1 MLYADIIVDIS
12 HENLDKTY
20 SYAIPKEYEQAA
32 VIGAQVYI
40 PFGAGNRQI
49 KGFIIGLSKTPKYDP
64 SKTKF
69 IIKVM
74 TDGVVLETHF
84 IQLAYWIREHYGATM
99 NEALRTVLP
108 VKKMVNH
115 QEKKWIHLLLSK
127 EKAEQELWHCRK
139 KNYRARLRF
148 LEELIK
154 EETIEYQT
162 VVQKLN
168 IGRDVIKKFQENKW
182 ITITTKMQYR
192 NPVKNNLRQEI
203 VKCNLNKEQQDAADR
218 MIEAYKNK
226 QHQVYL
232 LHGITGS
239 GKTEVYMEVIE
250 TVIANGKQ
258 VIMLIPEIALTYQ
271 TVMRFYKRF
280 GERISILHSRLSG
293 GERYD
298 QYIRAQ
304 NGEIDIMIGP
314 RSALFTPFQKL
325 GLIILDEEHEESYK
339 SETPPKYHAR
349 EAAIERA
356 KMADA
361 MVILGS
367 ATPSVESYK
376 KALDGTYQ
384 LCTLTKR
391 AGKGTVPTVEIIDLR
406 EELKK
411 RNRSIF
417 SERLKFL
424 IEDRL
429 KKGQQAMLFINRRGY
444 AGFVSCRSCGF
455 VLKCPHCDVSLTAH
469 QLQKEQRL
477 ICHYCGHTVV
487 KPTVCPSCSSKY
499 IASFGTGT
507 QKIEEA
513 VRKEFPQARVLRMD
527 TDTTKGKDG
536 HEKILSAFVNQQ
548 ADILVGT
555 QMIVKG
561 HDFPNVTL
569 VGIMAADL
577 SLFSNDY
584 RAAEKTFQLLNQAS
598 GRAGRGKEEGAVVI
612 QTYQPE
618 HYSIVTAAN
627 NNYTAFYEQEIM
639 NRSLTDYPPIGH
651 MFAVLLTSKTKE
663 LAEKM
668 SEGLVKSIVAYA
680 QSRGIFVWVNAG
692 YLPQKGRI
700 PKKNQEYIKIIG
712 PAKASVGKIKD
723 NYRIVF
729 YLKGKEEKIL
739 RHIKNH
745 LEYEMENR
753 LEEDKKKVSVQF
765 DFDPVHSY

>member
-1 MLYADIIVDIS
+1 MLYADVIVNIS

-20 SYAIPKEYEQAA
+20 SYAIPTEYEQDV
-32 VIGAQVYI
+32 VIGTQVFI

-49 KGFIIGLSKTPKYDP
+49 KGFIIGLSNTPKYDP
-64 SKTKF
+64 NKTKF
-69 IIKVM
+69 ITKVI

-84 IQLAYWIREHYGATM
+84 IRLAYWIREHYGATM

-108 VKKMVNH
+108 VKKAVSH
-115 QEKKWIHLLLSK
+115 QEKKWIHLCLSK
-127 EKAEQELWHCRK
+127 EEAGKELEFCRK
-139 KNYRARLRF
+139 KNYKARIRF

-154 EETIEYQT
+154 EETIEFQT
-162 VVQKLN
+162 AVQKLN
-168 IGRDVIKKFQENKW
+168 IGRDVIKKFQESNW
-182 ITITTKMQYR
+182 ISITSKMQYR
-192 NPVKNNLRQEI
+192 NPIKENLRQE
-203 VKCNLNKEQQDAADR
+203 KSRWELNEEQRSAADR
-218 MIEAYKNK
+218 MIDSYKK
-226 QHQVYL
+226 HKKEVYL

-250 TVIANGKQ
+250 SVIASGKQ

-314 RSALFTPFQKL
+314 RSALFTPFQNL

-349 EAAIERA
+349 EVAIERA
-356 KMADA
+356 KMTNA

-376 KALDGTYQ
+376 KALDGTYK
-384 LCTLTKR
+384 LCTLEKR
-391 AGKGTVPTVEIIDLR
+391 AGAGTVPTVEIVDLR

-411 RNRSIF
+411 RNRSMF
-417 SERLKFL
+417 SERLKVL

-429 KKGQQAMLFINRRGY
+429 KNKQQIMLFINRRGY

-469 QLQKEQRL
+469 QVQKGQKL
-477 ICHYCGHTVV
+477 VCHYCGHTIE
-487 KPTVCPSCSSKY
+487 KPAICPLCSSKY

-507 QKIEEA
+507 QKVEEA

-527 TDTTKGKDG
+527 TDTTKGKEG
-536 HEKILSAFVNQQ
+536 HEKILSAFANQQ

-577 SLFSNDY
+577 SLFANDY
-584 RAAEKTFQLLNQAS
+584 RASEKTFQLLNQAS
-598 GRAGRGKEEGAVVI
+598 GRAGRGTKDGEVVI

-618 HYSIVTAAN
+618 HYSIVTAAKN
-627 NNYTAFYEQEIM
+627 DYISFYEQEIV
-639 NRSLTDYPPIGH
+639 NRSLTDYPPMGH
-651 MFAVLLTSKTKE
+651 MFAVLFTSKTEE
-663 LAEKM
+663 LAEQM
-668 SEGLVKSIVAYA
+668 SEELIKSIITYA
-680 QSRGIFVWVNAG
+680 QSQGIFVWANKK
-692 YLPQKGRI
+692 YLQKMWI
-700 PKKNQEYIKIIG
+700 VPKKNQDSIKIIG

-723 NYRIVF
+723 YHRIVF
-729 YLKGKEEKIL
+729 YLKGKEEKTL
-739 RHIKNH
+739 RLMKNH
-745 LEYEMENR
+745 LEYVMETQ
-753 LEEDKKKVSVQF
+753 LEEEKKKVSVQF

>member
-1 MLYADIIVDIS
+1 MLYADIIVNIS

-20 SYAIPKEYEQAA
+20 SYAIPPEYEKDA

-49 KGFIIGLSKTPKYDP
+49 KGFIIGLSNTPKYDP
-64 SKTKF
+64 SKTKP

-84 IQLAYWIREHYGATM
+84 IKLAYWIREHYGATM
-99 NEALRTVLP
+99 NESLRTVLP
-108 VKKMVNH
+108 VKKTVSH
-115 QEKKWIHLLLSK
+115 QEKKWIHFCLSK
-127 EKAEQELWHCRK
+127 EEAQQELKICQK
-139 KNYRARLRF
+139 KNYKARVRF
-148 LEELIK
+148 LEQLIK
-154 EETIEYQT
+154 EETIEFQT
-162 VVQKLN
+162 AVNKLN

-182 ITITTKMQYR
+182 ISITSKMQYR
-192 NPVKNNLRQEI
+192 NPIKEDLQREKI
-203 VKCNLNKEQQDAADR
+203 KWELNQGQRTAADR
-218 MIEAYKNK
+218 MIDSYKK
-226 QHQVYL
+226 QKQEVYL

-250 TVIANGKQ
+250 NVVASGRQ

-314 RSALFTPFQKL
+314 RSALFTPFQNL

-349 EAAIERA
+349 EVAIERA
-356 KMADA
+356 KMTNA

-376 KALDGTYQ
+376 NALDGTYQ
-384 LCTLTKR
+384 LCTLTER
-391 AGKGTVPTVEIIDLR
+391 AGKGTIPTVEIVDLR

-411 RNRSIF
+411 RNRSMF
-417 SERLKFL
+417 S
-424 IEDRL
+424 DRL
-429 KKGQQAMLFINRRGY
+429 KILIADRLQKGQQIMLFINRRGY

-469 QLQKEQRL
+469 QIQKGQKL
-477 ICHYCGHTVV
+477 VCHYCGHTII
-487 KPTVCPSCSSKY
+487 KPSICPSCSSKY

-513 VRKEFPQARVLRMD
+513 VGKEFPQARVLRMD
-527 TDTTKGKDG
+527 TDTTKGKEG
-536 HEKILSAFVNQQ
+536 HEKILSAFANHQ

-577 SLFSNDY
+577 SLFANDY

-598 GRAGRGKEEGAVVI
+598 GRAGRGKEAGEVVI

-618 HYSIVTAAN
+618 HYSIVTAAKN
-627 NNYTAFYEQEIM
+627 DYLSFYKQEIV
-639 NRSLTDYPPIGH
+639 NRSLIDYPPMGH
-651 MFAVLLTSKTKE
+651 MFAVLLTSKKEE
-663 LAEKM
+663 LAEKL
-668 SEGLVKSIVAYA
+668 SKELIKSIFHYA
-680 QSRGIFVWVNAG
+680 QSQGIFVWANKK
-692 YLPQKGRI
+692 YLQKEWTI
-700 PKKNQEYIKIIG
+700 PEKNQDNIKIIG

-723 NYRIVF
+723 YYRIVF
-729 YLKGKEEKIL
+729 YLKGKEEKTL
-739 RHIKNH
+739 RLIKNH
-745 LEYEMENR
+745 LEYEMETR
-753 LEEDKKKVSVQF
+753 FEEEKKKVSVQF

>member
-1 MLYADIIVDIS
+1 MLYADIIVNIS

-20 SYAIPKEYEQAA
+20 SYAIPPEYEQEA

-49 KGFIIGLSKTPKYDP
+49 KGFIIGLSTMPKYDP
-64 SKTKF
+64 GKIKCITKV
-69 IIKVM
+69 IA
-74 TDGVVLETHF
+74 DGVVLETHF
-84 IQLAYWIREHYGATM
+84 IKLAYWIREHYGATM

-108 VKKMVNH
+108 VKKSVSH
-115 QEKKWIHLLLSK
+115 QQKKWIHLQLSK
-127 EKAEQELWHCRK
+127 EEAGQELESCRK
-139 KNYRARLRF
+139 KNYRARIRF
-148 LEELIK
+148 LEELIR
-154 EETIEYQT
+154 EETIEFQT
-162 VVQKLN
+162 AVQKLN
-168 IGRDVIKKFQENKW
+168 IGRDVIKAFQEKNW
-182 ITITTKMQYR
+182 ISITSQMQYR
-192 NPVKNNLRQEI
+192 NPIKENLQ
-203 VKCNLNKEQQDAADR
+203 KEQKRWELNEEQRMAADR
-218 MIEAYKNK
+218 MIASYQNK
-226 QHQVYL
+226 RHEVYL

-250 TVIANGKQ
+250 AVVSDGRQ

-280 GERISILHSRLSG
+280 GERISILHSRLSQ

-314 RSALFTPFQKL
+314 RSALFTPFQNL
-325 GLIILDEEHEESYK
+325 GLIILDEEHEDSYK
-339 SETPPKYHAR
+339 SEMPPKYHAR
-349 EAAIERA
+349 EVAIERA
-356 KMADA
+356 KMTNA

-376 KALDGTYQ
+376 NASDGTYQ
-384 LCTLTKR
+384 LCTLTER
-391 AGKGTVPTVEIIDLR
+391 AGSGTVPAVEIIDLR

-411 RNRSIF
+411 KNRSMF

-424 IEDRL
+424 INDRL
-429 KKGQQAMLFINRRGY
+429 EKGQQAMLFINRRGY

-469 QLQKEQRL
+469 QTRSGQKMV
-477 ICHYCGHTVV
+477 CHYCGHTIQ
-487 KPTVCPSCSSKY
+487 KPMVCPSCDSKY

-527 TDTTKGKDG
+527 ADTTKGKEG
-536 HEKILSAFVNQQ
+536 HEQILSAFANHQ

-577 SLFSNDY
+577 SLFANDY
-584 RAAEKTFQLLNQAS
+584 RAAEKTFQLLNQAA

-618 HYSIVTAAN
+618 HYSIVTAAEN
-627 NNYTAFYEQEIM
+627 DYSSFYEQEIL
-639 NRSLTDYPPIGH
+639 NRSLTEYPPVGH
-651 MFAVLLTSKTKE
+651 MFAVLFTSKKEE

-668 SEGLVKSIVAYA
+668 SRECIDSIIRYA
-680 QSRGIFVWVNAG
+680 QENGIFVWAKQKDLQKKQMV
-692 YLPQKGRI
+692 PQK
-700 PKKNQEYIKIIG
+700 NQDSIKIIG
-712 PAKASVGKIKD
+712 PTKASVGKIKD
-723 NYRIVF
+723 NYRYVF
-729 YLKGKEEKIL
+729 YLKGKEEQTL
-739 RHIKNH
+739 RLMKNH
-745 LEYEMENR
+745 LEYELETR
-753 LEEDKKKVSVQF
+753 LEEEKKKVSVQF